1 MVLEAGCGPMRARLG
16 PTAWV
21 VLEELLLRAD
31 PAGQVSD
38 GVRGLAAGLGL
49 DKDTVARGL
58 RRLRAA
64 GMVSPILP
72 AGYAVEMSACH
83 GISVTLASDADQP
96 RPHHPDRP
104 APAPL
109 PGPVAHAPRTGTD
122 RPARATNR
130 PTPSGLP
137 STPWQVSL
145 FDSQDG
151 HSHGDGRG
159 AG

>member
-1 MVLEAGCGPMRARLG
+1 MRARLG

-31 PAGQVSD
+31 PAGQVGE

-64 GMVSPILP
+64 GLVTVVVP
-72 AGYAVEMSACH
+72 AGYAVDMSACH
-83 GISVTLASDADQP
+83 GISVTFAGDADQS

-104 APAPL
+104 GPATLPGAVAPA
-109 PGPVAHAPRTGTD
+109 AHSDAD
-122 RPARATNR
+122 RHVGPARRAQTRSNGV
-130 PTPSGLP
+130 SAG
-137 STPWQVSL
+137 QVSL
-145 FDSQDG
+145 FDFQDG
-151 HSHGDGRG
+151 HSHGDGRVSG
-159 AG
+159 